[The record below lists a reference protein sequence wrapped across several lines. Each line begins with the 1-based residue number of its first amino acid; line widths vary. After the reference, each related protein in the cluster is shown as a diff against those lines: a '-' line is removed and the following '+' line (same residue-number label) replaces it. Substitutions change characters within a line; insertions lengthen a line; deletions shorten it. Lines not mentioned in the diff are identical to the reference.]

1 MYPGAKE
8 DENAEECTARAEL
21 HQADKELKVKKF
33 DMKQWLSFCVLAKQM
48 HKDKKVRFDK

>member
-8 DENAEECTARAEL
+8 DENAEEWKSRAEL
-21 HQADKELKVKKF
+21 HQADKELRVKKF

-48 HKDKKVRFDK
+48 HKDKKVRFD